1 MRERRLAGA
10 EEQLKQ
16 QHAQKLSE
24 LQLLQRR
31 LREDSRHATE
41 VEKQRRAEV
50 EERLARAEDS
60 RDRYKKR
67 LEEVE
72 SDFDRFRHANR
83 KVSRHTS
90 KHAHI
95 QTHTHTSIQGGYS
108 ETGATLPPPF

>member
-1 MRERRLAGA
+1 MRERRLGGA

-31 LREDSRHATE
+31 LREDSRHANE
-41 VEKQRRAEV
+41 VEKQRRTEV

-83 KVSRHTS
+83 KVSRCTERERERER
-90 KHAHI
+90 HI
-95 QTHTHTSIQGGYS
+95 STHTHLHPGCLQ
-108 ETGATLPPPF
+108 